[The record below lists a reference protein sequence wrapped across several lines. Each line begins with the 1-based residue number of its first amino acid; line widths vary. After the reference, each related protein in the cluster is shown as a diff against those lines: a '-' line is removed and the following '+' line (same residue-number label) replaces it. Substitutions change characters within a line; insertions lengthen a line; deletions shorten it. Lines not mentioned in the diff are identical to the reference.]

1 MEKKKMDEGLSDL
14 DKILFPRFLN
24 VLQSDDIIIDLG
36 ENSTL
41 NLSITKNGNKF
52 IKYAKKLDKHF
63 NIEAF
68 IEKVIT
74 LSIEYG
80 EKLEKKEQI
89 EAVK

>member
-1 MEKKKMDEGLSDL
+1 MDEALSDL
-14 DKILFPRFLN
+14 DKILFPKFLN
-24 VLQSDDIIIDLG
+24 LLQSNDIIIDLG
-36 ENSTL
+36 ENSML
-41 NLSITKNGNKF
+41 NLSITKDGNKF

-68 IEKVIT
+68 VEKVIT

-80 EKLEKKEQI
+80 KELEKKEKKEQI